1 MSTREN
7 KKIIGIFGCQT
18 EDLSVWKDLLNPIV
32 EVNMFEQPELNKKDR
47 VVHSEN
53 FFIHQYALSNNAKE
67 SRLEEI
73 IRDMLAIHADMYF
86 IAQSNS
92 LSAEISSRLKYYG
105 YNVVLI

>member
-47 VVHSEN
+47 VVHRR
-53 FFIHQYALSNNAKE
+53 ALKK
-67 SRLEEI
+67 
-73 IRDMLAIHADMYF
+73 
-86 IAQSNS
+86 S
-92 LSAEISSRLKYYG
+92 LSKA
-105 YNVVLI
+105 